1 LTLTHILF
9 RQISIFPSLDGDYL
23 QLYGLINFVIE
34 LSSHMVTTGLI
45 YLILI
50 SGLYLVCF
58 RKDAEKGRQSLL
70 AAQKTLW
77 RMTPL
82 LLSIFALIGLF
93 QEFVP
98 SELIDTWLGADN
110 RFLSLLNGGLVG
122 AVAIGPPVAAF
133 PIAGSFIATGAWP
146 PAAAAFIVSWVSVG
160 VITLPVEAEVF
171 GWRFA
176 LWRNLIT
183 FCAALLIGLL
193 IGGLV

>member
-1 LTLTHILF
+1 MI
-9 RQISIFPSLDGDYL
+9 
-23 QLYGLINFVIE
+23 
-34 LSSHMVTTGLI
+34 TTGFI

-50 SGLYLVCF
+50 TALYLIVF
-58 RKDAEKGRQSLL
+58 RKDPGKGRQSLL
-70 AAQKTLW
+70 TARQTMW
-77 RMTPL
+77 RMAPL
-82 LLSIFALIGLF
+82 LLAIFALIGLF

-98 SELIDTWLGADN
+98 PQMIHTWLGSEN
-110 RFLSLLNGGLVG
+110 HLLSLLNGGLIG

-160 VITLPVEAEVF
+160 VVTLPVEAHVF

-183 FCAALLIGLL
+183 FLAALLIGLL

>member
-1 LTLTHILF
+1 MI
-9 RQISIFPSLDGDYL
+9 
-23 QLYGLINFVIE
+23 
-34 LSSHMVTTGLI
+34 TTGLI
-45 YLILI
+45 YLVLI
-50 SGLYLVCF
+50 FILYLVCF
-58 RKDAEKGRQSLL
+58 RRDAEKGRQSL
-70 AAQKTLW
+70 AAARHTLW
-77 RMTPL
+77 RMVPL

-98 SELIDTWLGADN
+98 PQIIHVWLGADN
-110 RFLSLLNGGLVG
+110 HFLSLLNGGLVG

-133 PIAGSFIATGAWP
+133 PIAGSFITSGAWP

-160 VITLPVEAEVF
+160 LITLPVEAHVF

-183 FCAALLIGLL
+183 FFTALLIGLL

>member
-1 LTLTHILF
+1 MI
-9 RQISIFPSLDGDYL
+9 
-23 QLYGLINFVIE
+23 
-34 LSSHMVTTGLI
+34 TTGLI
-45 YLILI
+45 YLVLI
-50 SGLYLVCF
+50 TALYLIAF

-70 AAQKTLW
+70 SARQTLW
-77 RMTPL
+77 RMIPL

-98 SELIDTWLGADN
+98 PEMIHVWLGADN
-110 RFLSLLNGGLVG
+110 HLLSLLNGGLVG
-122 AVAIGPPVAAF
+122 AIAIGPPVAAF

-160 VITLPVEAEVF
+160 VITLPVEAHVF

-183 FCAALLIGLL
+183 FIAALLIGLL